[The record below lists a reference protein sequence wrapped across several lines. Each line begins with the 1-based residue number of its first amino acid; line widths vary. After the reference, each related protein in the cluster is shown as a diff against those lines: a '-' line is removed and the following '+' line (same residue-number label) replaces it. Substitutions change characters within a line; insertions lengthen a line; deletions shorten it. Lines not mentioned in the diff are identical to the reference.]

1 MFKKIVPVICA
12 LVVSVFGVFS
22 TSFYSYAENSVQF
35 TVNYPEPQCS
45 DTQGY
50 ISLLTRDVNTQ
61 VLTVRTYFWYCIATN
76 SSGAYSPAYAYIDLN
91 SASIKITVA
100 AGSGATAGFY
110 VLSGITPE
118 GTYRGITSSSS
129 SAWNFNFNQYGLEV
143 VGYKF
148 GGNAQI
154 NSGFSMTPFDLFFD
168 SSGAS
173 SVLMDVL
180 YTLAQM
186 NNRDQTILQTINSIL
201 NSVDGVESQLSSVIS
216 YLQSVDSKLSSI
228 ESELQVIYDKADDI
242 LNEQKKS
249 NTWLEKIFNYLNE
262 SAEKQKNEATQ
273 QGNNSVSQGTS
284 SIEDKG
290 TGFVDSMGG
299 LVSSMSYSG
308 TDCAWTFPQV
318 KMPAIDGIMEER
330 VLIEEQPI
338 DFTRFINAIPAPILL
353 LIQSVLTMGLIV
365 YCFKELYGTISYV
378 LTLRGGGS
386 NE

>member
-1 MFKKIVPVICA
+1 MERLIRYNKQIIAVMSAFVV
-12 LVVSVFGVFS
+12 LVGGVLS
-22 TSFYSYAENSVQF
+22 TSFHSYAENAIQF

-100 AGSGATAGFY
+100 GGSGATAGFY

-129 SAWNFNFNQYGLEV
+129 SSWNFNFNQYGLEV

-173 SVLMDVL
+173 SVLMDIL

-186 NNRDQTILQTINSIL
+186 NICDQTILQTINSIL
-201 NSVDGVESQLSSVIS
+201 NSVDGVENQLSSVIS

-228 ESELQVIYDKADDI
+228 ESELQEIYEKADDI

-249 NTWLEKIFNYLNE
+249 NTWLEKIWNSIQEFFNPSE
-262 SAEKQKNEATQ
+262 EEKT
-273 QGNNSVSQGTS
+273 
-284 SIEDKG
+284 
-290 TGFVDSMGG
+290 DSEQFDSETTEKSDEIGG
-299 LVSSMSYSG
+299 LVEESKTEKPDVDDMSNS
-308 TDCAWTFPQV
+308 
-318 KMPAIDGIMEER
+318 IDSNLDMTSANEYGA
-330 VLIEEQPI
+330 VLLNITENGYVLQM
-338 DFTRFINAIPAPILL
+338 L
-353 LIQSVLTMGLIV
+353 LIVVTVAI
-365 YCFKELYGTISYV
+365 IAYV
-378 LTLRGGGS
+378 LFGKR
-386 NE
+386 